1 MKKLLLILIT
11 AVVGL
16 VAHADKIIYYDN
28 SNTGWTT
35 CKITYWKTGDNGW
48 SYNKKDMTA
57 VSGATNIWKFSVP
70 DDTSGIVFTNG
81 DDNGENQTEDC
92 YDVQGGHL
100 YKGTKNGSSSKC
112 SVQRIGVYNG
122 GSQGGDTYTIY
133 FYADDENAMEV
144 YCHILTASD
153 GDITTWASCPKMSDT
168 GKYVKIGN
176 DYHKAYSYTFVTTK
190 TPASILFKKSAGDGD
205 QYTDYCT
212 FSNGKFY
219 KNTNGATCPPETQTL
234 VDKGGVDPD
243 PTTGEYTVYFY
254 DKKALG
260 SMKTH
265 IWGTNALHPYKDATE
280 AMTPLN
286 KYVYVGGQYYPVY
299 KYSFDWDQVPSGL
312 LFYTGN
318 GDNKTADRRFLNN
331 GFYTNDNENPVSGLS
346 LVDKPVQEVV
356 TIYMHWKEDFI
367 KNGNRYD
374 SKGEVV
380 NTSAAPYCHIFVKDK
395 FDNAYKTYKSDD
407 EKMYLVNETY
417 QIWGYDIP
425 KNDVDKYS
433 DVQFVYNRMD
443 GSEVDWYKASNA
455 GTYRFDQANW
465 WKFIYTVHSD
475 NYCAQTYLS
484 YDEFTEEIAKGY
496 HNIYVTGGADPGKW
510 DGLGI
515 KVDENASGWD
525 ALNWKPAEAKVVNPD
540 TPGNPLFFIQLHPYL
555 DNKYQTSF
563 KLSWMNTN
571 FYKNKNGGS
580 YKESERDWAT
590 YDLGI
595 IGVDDIKCESN
606 KSSWGD
612 ILDVNTSERKCYFKY
627 NKANPL
633 LEYNQYDW
641 VITSANM
648 GGSGVEDYY
657 CVVDMHPECR
667 TVTLCTFNPQP
678 SVSVAPGEVHTGT
691 LTPQQA
697 IDFHDELNALRGSD
711 VNGHV
716 MFEKVNYLS
725 GSVKVTGAPGVT
737 SNVVTNANFKREYT
751 ISLDGNKLFSVDHP
765 ATYNVDFLPLD
776 ESSEMTIAN
785 KYTSTVTNLSFH
797 SRTRKADV
805 IVPTAFQTP
814 VVEAVDNAE
823 YVYSETTKKM
833 RAYAKLNVT
842 HSNPNNHHV
851 YTDFE
856 IKDNG
861 GSKVYKSPVAHK
873 DDEYFKEQSSMPC
886 MMWTPCSAP
895 EQWNSTEHD
904 WSSKCV
910 ESFNDNSVVIPFII
924 NDALLASD
932 FPDFKKGDKL
942 PQKTFDVSLDVVYPI
957 LYSSKP
963 TVTETASVNPTAMT
977 LAQTGSEI
985 PADLS
990 DFGLSFYRTT
1000 GTATVQTKANVT
1012 GVDEVFGDAEADNA
1026 DAPAEYY
1033 TISGVRV
1040 NGDLA
1045 PGIYVVRRGN
1055 KVTKEVVK

>member
-16 VAHADKIIYYDN
+16 VAHADKTIYYDN

-48 SYNKKDMTA
+48 SYDKKDMTA

-70 DDTSGIVFTNG
+70 DDTSGILFTNG
-81 DDNGENQTEDC
+81 DDNGENKTEDC

-133 FYADDENAMEV
+133 FYADNENDMEV
-144 YCHILTASD
+144 YCYVSGAS
-153 GDITTWASCPKMSDT
+153 DITTWGQLPKMTDT
-168 GKYVKIGN
+168 KKYVKIGDN
-176 DYHKAYSYTFVTTK
+176 DYRKAYSYTFTTTVTPTNV
-190 TPASILFKKSAGDGD
+190 IFNSAKGDATR
-205 QYTDYCT
+205 YTGTCD
-212 FSNGKFY
+212 FSNGMFY
-219 KNTNGATCPPETQTL
+219 HKVANAGVCEPETQTL

-265 IWGTNALHPYKDATE
+265 IWGTNTLHPYKDATE

-346 LVDKPVQEVV
+346 LVDKPAQEVV

-380 NTSAAPYCHIFVKDK
+380 NTSAAPYCHIFVKGN

-433 DVQFVYNRMD
+433 DVQFVYNRTD

-455 GTYRFDQANW
+455 GSSRFDQTNW
-465 WKFIYTVHSD
+465 WKFIYTVHGD
-475 NYCAQTYLS
+475 HYCAQTYLS

-555 DNKYQTSF
+555 DNKHQTSF

-648 GGSGVEDYY
+648 GGSGVKDYY

-678 SVSVAPGEVHTGT
+678 SVSSEPGTVQSTEITAA
-691 LTPQQA
+691 QA
-697 IDFHDELNALRGSD
+697 MAFHDERTALRNSD

-716 MFEKVNYLS
+716 MFEKVNYLTGNVTVG
-725 GSVKVTGAPGVT
+725 GSAGVT
-737 SNVVTNANFKREYT
+737 QTVINNANFNRT
-751 ISLDGNKLFSVDHP
+751 FSISLGDTKLFDVSEP
-765 ATYNVDFLPLD
+765 AKYSVDFLPVDNSAKMNVSTL
-776 ESSEMTIAN
+776 
-785 KYTSTVTNLSFH
+785 YTSNVTHLTFH
-797 SRTRKADV
+797 SRTGEADV
-805 IVPTAFQTP
+805 TAPTSFVAP
-814 VVEAVDNAE
+814 VVEAVENAD
-823 YVYSETTKKM
+823 YTLNGTNM
-833 RAYAKLNVT
+833 RAYAKLNVS
-842 HSNPNNHHV
+842 HQANNLNI
-851 YTDFE
+851 YTDYE
-856 IKDNG
+856 VASEDGKKIY
-861 GSKVYKSPVAHK
+861 VSPLAHQ
-873 DDEYFKEQSSMPC
+873 DDEYTDGETKPYIE
-886 MMWTPCSAP
+886 
-895 EQWNSTEHD
+895 WNKCPDPAEWNRNSHD

-910 ESFNDNSVVIPFII
+910 ETFNNINTVIPLFI
-924 NDALLASD
+924 NNALTTEEV
-932 FPDFKKGDKL
+932 PNFKTDKKL
-942 PQKTFDVSLDVVYPI
+942 PSKNFTVSVDVVYPV
-957 LYSSKP
+957 LYSAKP
-963 TVTETASVNPTAMT
+963 TVTKVATANAVAHTAAAAGT
-977 LAQTGSEI
+977 V
-985 PADLS
+985 PHDLS
-990 DFGLSFYRTT
+990 DYGLTFYRATGSTT
-1000 GTATVQTKANVT
+1000 ISTKSDVT
-1012 GVDEVFGDAEADNA
+1012 GIEDVEASDEA

>member
-16 VAHADKIIYYDN
+16 VAHADKTIYYDN

-48 SYNKKDMTA
+48 SYDKKDMTA

-70 DDTSGIVFTNG
+70 DDTSGILFTNG

-133 FYADDENAMEV
+133 FYADNENDMEV
-144 YCHILTASD
+144 YCYVFGAS
-153 GDITTWASCPKMSDT
+153 DITTWGQLPKMTDT
-168 GKYVKIGN
+168 KKYVKIGDN
-176 DYHKAYSYTFVTTK
+176 DYRKAYSYTFTTTVTPTNV
-190 TPASILFKKSAGDGD
+190 IFNSAKGDATR
-205 QYTDYCT
+205 YTGTCN
-212 FSNGKFY
+212 FSNGMFY
-219 KNTNGATCPPETQTL
+219 HKVANAGVCEPETQTL

-265 IWGTNALHPYKDATE
+265 IWGTNTLHPYKDATE

-299 KYSFDWDQVPSGL
+299 KYSFDWDQVPSDL

-346 LVDKPVQEVV
+346 LVDKPAQEVV

-380 NTSAAPYCHIFVKDK
+380 NTSAAPYCHIFVKGN

-455 GTYRFDQANW
+455 GSSRFDQTNW
-465 WKFIYTVHSD
+465 WKFIYTVHGD
-475 NYCAQTYLS
+475 HYCAQTYLS

-678 SVSVAPGEVHTGT
+678 SVSSEPGTVQSTEITAA
-691 LTPQQA
+691 QA
-697 IDFHDELNALRGSD
+697 MAFHDERTALRNSD

-716 MFEKVNYLS
+716 MFEKVNYLTGNVTVG
-725 GSVKVTGAPGVT
+725 GSAGVT
-737 SNVVTNANFKREYT
+737 QTVINNANFNRT
-751 ISLDGNKLFSVDHP
+751 FSISLGDTKLFDVSEP
-765 ATYNVDFLPLD
+765 AKYSVDFLPVDNSAKMNVSTL
-776 ESSEMTIAN
+776 
-785 KYTSTVTNLSFH
+785 YTSNVTHLTFH
-797 SRTRKADV
+797 SRTGEADV
-805 IVPTAFQTP
+805 TAPTSFVAP
-814 VVEAVDNAE
+814 VVEAVENAD
-823 YVYSETTKKM
+823 YTLNGTNM
-833 RAYAKLNVT
+833 RAYAKLNVS
-842 HSNPNNHHV
+842 HQANNLNI
-851 YTDFE
+851 YTDYE
-856 IKDNG
+856 VASEDGKKIY
-861 GSKVYKSPVAHK
+861 VSPLAHQ
-873 DDEYFKEQSSMPC
+873 DDEYTDGETKPYIE
-886 MMWTPCSAP
+886 
-895 EQWNSTEHD
+895 WNKCPDPAEWNRNSHD

-910 ESFNDNSVVIPFII
+910 ETFNNIKTVIPLFI
-924 NDALLASD
+924 NNALTTEEV
-932 FPDFKKGDKL
+932 PNFKTDKKL
-942 PQKTFDVSLDVVYPI
+942 PSKNFTVSVDVVYPV
-957 LYSSKP
+957 LYSAKP
-963 TVTETASVNPTAMT
+963 TVTKVATANAVAHTAAAAGT
-977 LAQTGSEI
+977 V
-985 PADLS
+985 PHDLS
-990 DFGLSFYRTT
+990 DYGLTFYRATGSTT
-1000 GTATVQTKANVT
+1000 ISTKSDVT
-1012 GVDEVFGDAEADNA
+1012 GIEDVEASDEA